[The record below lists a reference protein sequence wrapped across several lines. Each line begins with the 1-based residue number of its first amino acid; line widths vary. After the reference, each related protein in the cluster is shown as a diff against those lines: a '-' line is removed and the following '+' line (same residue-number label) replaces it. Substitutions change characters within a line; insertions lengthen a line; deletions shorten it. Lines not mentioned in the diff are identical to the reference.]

1 MKMWKNEIMEYTRYC
16 DGAHIKSSL
25 HAIAPYVGKLR
36 PEVVSGLIDKYSSKN
51 HTIYDPFCGSGT
63 VPLEAWIKGR
73 KAVGVD
79 LNYYA
84 FVLTKA
90 KLFPYS
96 SLKQALK
103 HLNKISVLVNAVKP
117 TFRMKDIPN
126 WVSCFFHPKTLK
138 EIMIWM
144 YILSSKKDFF
154 LMSCL
159 LGILH
164 HQRPG
169 FLSFPSSHGAPYLR
183 NGKYPIDEYPEM
195 YEYRNVYERLYQKVV
210 RSYKN
215 IPDLD
220 FSIKRKVLHKDT
232 QKSKS
237 GMATGSIII
246 TSPPYMK
253 SLTYARDN
261 RLRLWFLGHPDW
273 EQLDKRISVAK
284 TEFSIL
290 MENCFKSWDNFQ
302 SKGNYCILVVGDI
315 MFNNAKQQSIPDLIC
330 VQAEKFNYKL
340 MDLYDY
346 PINMGRKVVKTDSQ
360 IKTEKICVFQRR

>member
-1 MKMWKNEIMEYTRYC
+1 MERTLYLKNKY
-16 DGAHIKSSL
+16 IKSSL
-25 HAIAPYVGKLR
+25 HTIAPYVGKLR
-36 PEVVSGLIDKYSSKN
+36 PEVVSMLIDKYSSIN

-73 KAVGVD
+73 DAIGVD

-90 KLFPYS
+90 KLFPYQ
-96 SLKQALK
+96 SLDVALK
-103 HLNKISVLVNAVKP
+103 HLNKISTLVDSIKNKVN
-117 TFRMKDIPN
+117 MKNIPK
-126 WVSCFFHPKTLK
+126 WVSCFFHQKTIK

-144 YILSSKKDFF
+144 NILLTKKDFF
-154 LMSCL
+154 LISCL

-183 NGKYPIDEYPEM
+183 SELYPIIEYPEM
-195 YEYRNVYERLYQKVV
+195 YEYRNVYERLYKKVV
-210 RSYKN
+210 RTYKAM
-215 IPDLD
+215 PTLD
-220 FSIKRKVLHKDT
+220 FSIKRKVFYRDT
-232 QKSKS
+232 QKKS
-237 GMATGSIII
+237 NAEMLNNSTII

-261 RLRLWFLGHPDW
+261 RLRLWFLGHPNW

-284 TEFSIL
+284 LAFSNL
-290 MENCFKSWDNFQ
+290 MRNCFKSWSDFQ
-302 SKGNYCILVVGDI
+302 NKGNYCILVVGDI
-315 MFNNAKQQSIPDLIC
+315 MFDITKKQSIPDLIRTHAKEC
-330 VQAEKFNYKL
+330 NYTL
-340 MDLYDY
+340 INTFDY
-346 PINMGRKVVKTDSQ
+346 PINIERKVVKTSSQ